1 MILFRSR
8 LKRVWVTGGRISRVA
23 GVGRLVGGDREDAPG
38 GRVPHGL
45 RALAHDHLLVHLPWR
60 VHREDG
66 RGERSRSQL
75 LLVVSAYVQQFY
87 IFNVAVQI
95 LVANICC
102 TCRLLN
108 SLCIVC
114 TVFQVIPYCICILVP

>member
-1 MILFRSR
+1 MDDAVQAFTVAYYPLLQLVLHYFWYPRGVCFFLFR
-8 LKRVWVTGGRISRVA
+8 LTCVKVVGGGGRFSRVA

-66 RGERSRSQL
+66 HGERSRSQL
-75 LLVVSAYVQQFY
+75 LS
-87 IFNVAVQI
+87 
-95 LVANICC
+95 
-102 TCRLLN
+102 R
-108 SLCIVC
+108 
-114 TVFQVIPYCICILVP
+114 